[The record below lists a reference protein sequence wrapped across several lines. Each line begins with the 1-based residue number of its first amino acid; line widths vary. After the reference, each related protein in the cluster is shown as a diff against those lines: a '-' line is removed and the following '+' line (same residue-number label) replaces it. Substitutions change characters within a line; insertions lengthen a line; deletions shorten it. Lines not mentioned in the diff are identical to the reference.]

1 MFPLLLGSAETLIR
15 EGRKLYTVFQLPI
28 SWETFVPKIIK
39 SQRQILQLQQEMLGI
54 FVWDMVYMS
63 LNFSCQYLQ

>member
-15 EGRKLYTVFQLPI
+15 EGRKLYCLSIAYFLR
-28 SWETFVPKIIK
+28 TFVPKIIK

-54 FVWDMVYMS
+54 FLWDMVYMS